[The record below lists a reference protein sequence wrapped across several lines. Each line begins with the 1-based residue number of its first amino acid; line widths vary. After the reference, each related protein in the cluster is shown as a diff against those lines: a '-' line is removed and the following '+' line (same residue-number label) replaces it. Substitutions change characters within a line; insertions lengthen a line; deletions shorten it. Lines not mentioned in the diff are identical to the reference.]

1 MAQVYT
7 DADAPLAPLQQ
18 RTIAILGYGSQ
29 GRAQAL
35 NLRDSGLQVIVGAR
49 RGLSWER
56 AQSDGFEVLTV
67 PDAVARAEVLML
79 LVNDE
84 HQPALYAEQI
94 APHLRTGQ
102 ALSFAHGF
110 NIHFGQIAPPED
122 IDVFMVSPK
131 AVGPQ
136 LRRLYLQ
143 GHGAPCL
150 IAVHQDFTGEAKSI
164 ALAYARA
171 LGGTRAGVY
180 ETTFRE
186 ECEADLFGEQAVLCG
201 GVPALVRAAYETL
214 IEAGYAP
221 EVAYFECLHELKL
234 ITDLL
239 YENGIRGMLFA
250 ISDTAQYG
258 ATTRAERIVDAH
270 VRENLRQVLRDI
282 QTGEFAREWILENLA
297 GRPVFRALERAA
309 AEHPIE
315 SVGETIRTRMAF
327 LKKRE

>member
-1 MAQVYT
+1 MARVYT
-7 DADAPLAPLQQ
+7 EADAPLTPLQQ

-35 NLRDSGLQVIVGAR
+35 NLRDSGLRVIVGAR
-49 RGLSWER
+49 QGLSWER
-56 AQSDGFEVLTV
+56 AQLDGFEVLTIS
-67 PDAVARAEVLML
+67 DAVERAGVLML

-84 HQPALYAEQI
+84 HQPPLYNEQI
-94 APHLRTGQ
+94 APRLRTGH
-102 ALSFAHGF
+102 ALGFAHGF
-110 NIHFGQIAPPED
+110 NIHFGQITPPD
-122 IDVFMVSPK
+122 DVDVFLVSPK

-150 IAVHQDFTGEAKSI
+150 IAVHQDYSGEANAI

-180 ETTFRE
+180 ETTFKE

-201 GVPALVRAAYETL
+201 GVPALVRAAFETL
-214 IEAGYAP
+214 VEAGYTP

-234 ITDLL
+234 ITDLI
-239 YENGIRGMLFA
+239 YESGIRGMLFA

-258 ATTRAERIVDAH
+258 ATTRAEQIVDDH
-270 VRENLRQVLRDI
+270 VRHNLRQVLRDI
-282 QTGEFAREWILENLA
+282 QTGQFAREWILENQA

-315 SVGETIRTRMAF
+315 PVGETVRARMAF
-327 LKKRE
+327 MKKHE